1 MSKSRKRWIYSPPKP
16 AKPKVPESTKLE
28 VSKAAEKLVE
38 TFLKPTYV
46 QPPPADERFNYIV
59 DITIKWYHSYL
70 YFSATYACPGPDAL
84 SPSFERKF
92 ARLEYAGSGRFHLS
106 FMRYTGEWIE
116 LYQGLPLDE
125 CLKAI
130 REGMHFQP

>member
-59 DITIKWYHSYL
+59 DITTKWYHSYF

-84 SPSFERKF
+84 SPSFESKF
-92 ARLEYAGSGRFHLS
+92 ARLEYAGYGRFHLS

-116 LYQGLPLDE
+116 LYQGLLLDE

-130 REGMHFQP
+130 QEGMHFQP